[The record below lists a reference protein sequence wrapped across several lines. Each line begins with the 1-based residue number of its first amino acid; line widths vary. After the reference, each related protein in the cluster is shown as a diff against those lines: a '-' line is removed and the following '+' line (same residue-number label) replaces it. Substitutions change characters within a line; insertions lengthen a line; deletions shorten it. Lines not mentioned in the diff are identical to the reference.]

1 MFEDIKHVHLIGIGG
16 IGMSALA
23 KLFLAKGAKVS
34 GSDLHVSV
42 LTKELEERGV
52 KVFEG
57 HTSNQ
62 LAEDVDLVLYSSAIP
77 KSNPERLAAKE
88 RQLRELTYAEFLGE
102 LSKGY
107 STIAVAGTHG
117 KSSTTAMLSLILEE
131 AGYDPTV
138 IVGSRV
144 PSFKDGNLRIGSGR
158 FFIVE
163 ACEYKANLLHL
174 NPEMVVLTNVDED
187 HLDFYKDID
196 HIRTTFQTFV
206 DKLKG
211 KGIVVW
217 NADDDESAKLS
228 IARGVT
234 FGFGDAAEYRA
245 IDRKALPGE
254 QVSSVVRQE
263 AQEHGLGELSLQ
275 VPGEYNMSNAL
286 AATAAAMELG
296 VPFETCA
303 KVLKQ
308 FVGIWRRFEKLGEW
322 KGATVYS
329 DYGHHPTEVAAVI
342 RATKEFFADRRV
354 VLCYQP
360 HQHARTIALLDELVD
375 VLKEA
380 EVLVLTEIYE
390 VAGRTEET
398 QISSSDLMQKIK
410 ELRPECEVVF
420 AKDLPNTKL
429 LLENLIKDGDVLIM
443 QGAGSIDDL
452 ARSLIN

>member
-1 MFEDIKHVHLIGIGG
+1 MFEDIKKVHLIGVGG

-23 KLFLAKGAKVS
+23 KLFHAKGAVVS
-34 GSDLHVSV
+34 GSDLNASS
-42 LTKELEERGV
+42 LTDELIARGM
-52 KVFEG
+52 KIFIG
-57 HTSNQ
+57 HDASQ
-62 LAEDVDLVLYSSAIP
+62 LSEDVDLVIYSSAIP
-77 KSNPERLAAKE
+77 ETNPERVAAKE
-88 RQLRELTYAEFLGE
+88 QQIRELTYAEFLGE

-138 IVGSRV
+138 IVGSRI

-158 FFIVE
+158 FFVVE

-174 NPEMVVLTNVDED
+174 SPEMVVLTNVDED

-196 HIRTTFQTFV
+196 HIRATFQEFV

-211 KGIVVW
+211 KGMVVW
-217 NADDDESAKLS
+217 NADDEESKKLE

-234 FGFGDAAEYRA
+234 FGFGEHAEYRA
-245 IDRKALPGE
+245 TKRVTGSGVQRA
-254 QVSSVVRQE
+254 QVMRQE
-263 AQEHGLGELSLQ
+263 AQDQQLGEMELG
-275 VPGEYNMSNAL
+275 VPGAYNMSNAL

-308 FVGIWRRFEKLGEW
+308 FVGIWRRFEKLGQW
-322 KGATVYS
+322 QGATVYS

-342 RATKEFFADRRV
+342 KASKEFFTDQRV

-360 HQHARTIALLDELVD
+360 HQHARTIALMDELVD
-375 VLKEA
+375 ALKDA
-380 EVLVLTEIYE
+380 DTLVLTEIYE
-390 VAGRTEET
+390 VAGRTEDT
-398 QISSSDLMQKIK
+398 RVSSADLMEKIK
-410 ELRPECEVVF
+410 QVRPECQVVF

-429 LLENLIKDGDVLIM
+429 LLAQIVKEGDVLIM

-452 ARSLIN
+452 ARELVT

>member
-1 MFEDIKHVHLIGIGG
+1 MFEDIKKVHLIGVGG

-23 KLFLAKGAKVS
+23 KLFHAKGAVVS
-34 GSDLHVSV
+34 GSDLNASS
-42 LTKELEERGV
+42 LTDELIARGM
-52 KVFEG
+52 KIFIG
-57 HTSNQ
+57 HDASQ
-62 LAEDVDLVLYSSAIP
+62 LSEDVDLVIYSSAIP
-77 KSNPERLAAKE
+77 ETNPERVAAKE
-88 RQLRELTYAEFLGE
+88 QQIRELTYAEFLGE

-138 IVGSRV
+138 IVGSRI

-158 FFIVE
+158 FFVVE

-174 NPEMVVLTNVDED
+174 SPEMVVLTNVDED

-196 HIRTTFQTFV
+196 HIRATFQEFV

-211 KGIVVW
+211 KGMVVW
-217 NADDDESAKLS
+217 NADDEESKKLE

-234 FGFGDAAEYRA
+234 FGFGEHAEYRA
-245 IDRKALPGE
+245 TKRVTGSGVQRA
-254 QVSSVVRQE
+254 QVMRQE
-263 AQEHGLGELSLQ
+263 AQDQQLGEMELG
-275 VPGEYNMSNAL
+275 VTGAYNMSNAL

-308 FVGIWRRFEKLGEW
+308 FVGIWRRFEKLGQW
-322 KGATVYS
+322 QGATVYS

-342 RATKEFFADRRV
+342 KASKEFFTDQRV

-360 HQHARTIALLDELVD
+360 HQHARTIALMDELVD
-375 VLKEA
+375 ALKDA
-380 EVLVLTEIYE
+380 DTLVLTEIYE
-390 VAGRTEET
+390 VAGRTEDT
-398 QISSSDLMQKIK
+398 RVSSADLMEKIK
-410 ELRPECEVVF
+410 QVRPECQVVF

-429 LLENLIKDGDVLIM
+429 LLAQIVKEGDVLIM

-452 ARSLIN
+452 ARELVT